1 MRIELAPME
10 SITTYIYRNALQ
22 KYYGGIDTYFSP
34 FISTHKNK
42 KLNYKELNDILP
54 ENNNGINLIPQVMT
68 SDAEEFLYTS
78 SQIKELGYDHI
89 NLNFGCPSGT
99 VTAKGKGAGIL
110 IYPEKLE
117 RLLDEIFSKSDMKI
131 SVKTRVGYSEYE
143 EWNRLLDIYK
153 KFPLKELIVHPRIR
167 EDFYNGKAD
176 RSLMKETLFRIKEVG
191 MTVSYNG
198 DIYSVSDCEDV
209 TDKMSELDAVMI
221 GRGLLTNP
229 SLACN
234 IKSRESDK
242 NSNLLT
248 DKEIIHTA
256 SFKEFNLELMNN
268 YAEIMSGD
276 RNTLFKLKE
285 LWVYMSNL
293 FDEPA
298 KVLKKIQKCNALRD
312 YKNILDVYLG

>member
-54 ENNNGINLIPQVMT
+54 ENNTGINLIPQVMT

-110 IYPEKLE
+110 IYPKKLE
-117 RLLDEIFSKSDMKI
+117 KLLDEIFSRCDMKI

-176 RSLMKETLFRIKEVG
+176 RSLMKETLSRIKGVG
-191 MTVSYNG
+191 IIVSYNG
-198 DIYSVSDCEDV
+198 DIYSACDCEDV
-209 TDKMSELDAVMI
+209 ICKMPNLDAVMI
-221 GRGLLTNP
+221 GRGLITNP
-229 SLACN
+229 SLAYE
-234 IKSRESDK
+234 IK
-242 NSNLLT
+242 NSNSLT
-248 DKEIIHTA
+248 NESIIHTA
-256 SFKEFNLELMNN
+256 SFKAFNLELMNN
-268 YAEIMSGD
+268 YSEIMSGD

-298 KVLKKIQKCNALRD
+298 KVLKKIQKCNTLRD
-312 YKNILDVYLG
+312 YKNILDMYLG